1 MNKRSAPV
9 VLLGIL
15 LAASDCSSSPRPD
28 QLHGL
33 DLGRHVFLTYCSG
46 CHGFDGLAFY
56 PAAPSFAMGDRL
68 AKSDAELL
76 RSIFRGKGAMPSWQ
90 DKLPEQWLEQALAYI
105 RHMSRTSAASNPE
118 NRPEYYYIFTPLG
131 SELRLHW
138 HIPPP

>member
-1 MNKRSAPV
+1 MNKSCIPM
-9 VLLGIL
+9 VLLGAML
-15 LAASDCSSSPRPD
+15 TANVCPSAPRPD
-28 QLHGL
+28 QLNGL

-68 AKSDAELL
+68 TKSDAELL
-76 RSIFRGKGAMPSWQ
+76 RSIFNGRGAMPSWQ
-90 DKLPEQWLEQALAYI
+90 GKLPEHWLEQALAYI
-105 RHMSRTSAASNPE
+105 RHMSRTRTASNPE
-118 NRPEYYYIFTPLG
+118 NRPEYYYIFAPSG

>member
-1 MNKRSAPV
+1 MTQPWTSL
-9 VLLGIL
+9 VLFGIL
-15 LAASDCSSSPRPD
+15 LATGASLSAPRPD
-28 QLHGL
+28 QLRDL

-76 RSIFRGKGAMPSWQ
+76 RSIFRGRGAMPSWE
-90 DKLPEQWLEQALAYI
+90 DKLPEDWLKQSLAYI
-105 RHMSRTSAASNPE
+105 RHMARKGVSRATG
-118 NRPEYYYIFTPLG
+118 NRPERYYIFAPMG
-131 SELRLHW
+131 SDLRLDW